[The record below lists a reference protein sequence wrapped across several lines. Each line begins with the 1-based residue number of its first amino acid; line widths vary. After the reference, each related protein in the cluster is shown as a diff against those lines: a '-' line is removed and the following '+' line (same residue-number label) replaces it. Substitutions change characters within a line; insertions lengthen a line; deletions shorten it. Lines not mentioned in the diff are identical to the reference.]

1 VCQKVLTFWRTLMI
15 VMTEIKKKYIEANEL
30 VSTSF
35 FIEMSF

>member
-1 VCQKVLTFWRTLMI
+1 MI

-35 FIEMSF
+35 SIEMSFWS